1 MATIRTAI
9 QVQDGMSPAFKAM
22 YTAMNLVLNTFE
34 SIQSASNKYFQGLI
48 SELDKATKAA
58 GKLDPDDKDAWDYEY
73 DEQKTGRKMS
83 TNMTKG
89 QASREYAQRASASQQ
104 VITRVEEV
112 HNRLVTGFLKEYK
125 FSMSQC
131 RSVFSKAVSY
141 KPKKSANASFEF
153 EDVYLNAVAEAAEYD
168 MEIMFESEVMVT
180 EE

>member
-1 MATIRTAI
+1 MLREIIASLSSKDGQVGKVKTSIGKIQTAT
-9 QVQDGMSPAFKAM
+9 
-22 YTAMNLVLNTFE
+22 
-34 SIQSASNKYFQGLI
+34 NKYFQGLI
-48 SELDKATKAA
+48 SELEKATKAA
-58 GKLDPDDKDAWDYEY
+58 GKLDPDDKGSWDYEY
-73 DEQKTGRKMS
+73 DEDKTGRKMS

-112 HNRLVTGFLKEYK
+112 HNRLVTGLLKECK
-125 FSMSQC
+125 FNMSQC

-153 EDVYLNAVAEAAEYD
+153 EDEYLNAVAEAAEYD